1 LECRPLGRAWM
12 LVSATGDVMDIWGM
26 GRTWGPFKNPVY
38 IYIYT
43 YIYNDI
49 LIYIYTQLHS
59 TLDGRNMAPVGRWLI
74 PLEPHYL
81 QRFIVT
87 ISYKLV
93 QDLVHPVCLSM

>member
-43 YIYNDI
+43 YIYI
-49 LIYIYTQLHS
+49 MIYLYIYIHSCIALCMEEIWHQLVDDWSH
-59 TLDGRNMAPVGRWLI
+59 
-74 PLEPHYL
+74 
-81 QRFIVT
+81 
-87 ISYKLV
+87 
-93 QDLVHPVCLSM
+93 